1 VAASGLELGPGGA
14 VVLNPEA
21 CVPDADGG
29 AKSCG
34 VPGMAGAG
42 AAGTTGATETGGVW
56 GMYEGAGMGAA
67 APILSNEPIG
77 GGAFET
83 GGAGTG
89 AGMNDPGS
97 GGAVEALGGRAIWPI
112 SGTML
117 GAGAVRIGAAAMGL
131 GPDAEEAGA
140 VRSLKARLICTTAS
154 KHSVPIATAE
164 ERSRSEDRMVD
175 GGVTSC

>member
-1 VAASGLELGPGGA
+1 
-14 VVLNPEA
+14 
-21 CVPDADGG
+21 
-29 AKSCG
+29 
-34 VPGMAGAG
+34 MAGAG
-42 AAGTTGATETGGVW
+42 AAGTTGPTAVGGAW
-56 GMYEGAGMGAA
+56 EMYEGAGMGAA

-83 GGAGTG
+83 GAAGTG

-97 GGAVEALGGRAIWPI
+97 GGALAALGGRAIWPI

-117 GAGAVRIGAAAMGL
+117 GTGTGRVGAAAMGL
-131 GPDAEEAGA
+131 GPAAGEGWA
-140 VRSLKARLICTTAS
+140 VSSLKARLICTTAS
-154 KHSVPIATAE
+154 THSVPIATAE